1 MANLKSERVLF
12 ARFQG
17 SNRIN
22 NTSLWVDD
30 KLVLAVIR
38 NVHHGIFNATIISP
52 IFVLGLNLFLHTKK
66 KEATRIKENNKRH
79 LGTCF
84 ENATHLSHDFFRI
97 ARLKKNGFE
106 RGKPRGIIV
115 HI

>member
-66 KEATRIKENNKRH
+66 KNEATHEKKER
-79 LGTCF
+79 
-84 ENATHLSHDFFRI
+84 
-97 ARLKKNGFE
+97 KKQ
-106 RGKPRGIIV
+106 ID
-115 HI
+115 

>member
-1 MANLKSERVLF
+1 MMTNLKSERVLF

-38 NVHHGIFNATIISP
+38 NVHHVVFNATIISP
-52 IFVLGLNLFLHTKK
+52 IFVLGLNLFAHDK
-66 KEATRIKENNKRH
+66 KEATRMMKRKKERK
-79 LGTCF
+79 
-84 ENATHLSHDFFRI
+84 E
-97 ARLKKNGFE
+97 KKQ
-106 RGKPRGIIV
+106 KQID
-115 HI
+115 